1 MVKPSLTMSGKTD
14 VSRVNLVIWRQ
25 AWKFTLH
32 NSHLRRKHC
41 LKSHEI
47 SSNVFCLLVMQ
58 WIHPGKVGV
67 YRFIW
72 SSSFSAKWNYVV
84 VMLSFAYWNNLPQFT
99 FFGECPPYFYFA
111 RIVSPWTNTVSPG
124 VSSNWTEQEKQR
136 KIIWSNLTSFITYSI
151 PRLVTEINVEP
162 LCMCLTHKRQWAS
175 SNQFA

>member
-1 MVKPSLTMSGKTD
+1 MS
-14 VSRVNLVIWRQ
+14 
-25 AWKFTLH
+25 
-32 NSHLRRKHC
+32 
-41 LKSHEI
+41 
-47 SSNVFCLLVMQ
+47 FCLLVTQ

-175 SNQFA
+175 ISLHCSKNKAGITYCILLWTLSSGKPVKFCN